1 LKIHG
6 TTVDYSKGKKFISIP
21 EVAKYVK
28 EWKKR
33 KKEDIYV

>member
-1 LKIHG
+1 MAQQWIA
-6 TTVDYSKGKKFISIP
+6 VREKFKSIP